1 MLNSSLHALSPVSF
15 SSVSIEQIIQTAL
28 DLGELSPGAEAQVQR
43 QLLAGAI
50 GERDRALI
58 DLLQDALQSG
68 YIRRVAH

>member
-1 MLNSSLHALSPVSF
+1 MLNSSLRAL

-43 QLLAGAI
+43 QLLAGTI